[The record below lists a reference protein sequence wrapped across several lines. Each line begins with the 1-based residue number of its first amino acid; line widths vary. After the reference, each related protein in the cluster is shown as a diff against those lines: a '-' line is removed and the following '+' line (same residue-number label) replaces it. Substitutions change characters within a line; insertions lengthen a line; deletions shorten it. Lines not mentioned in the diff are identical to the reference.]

1 MADNPQTKTQKLI
14 KYGNEKFGLNETTLR
29 GIIDNASVGTTGSNG
44 EYNIESIIEA
54 DGTQTL
60 KITDWDYVPKPKFDR
75 VFANNTPAQIDA
87 VSKEIASNGYT
98 SAQVAEI
105 YGWNLGDTIPITL
118 TSGEVIEMQIIGY
131 NHDFINNEPDTTAGI
146 TLQMKDCLATRY
158 GMNSTGGTNAGG
170 YAASK
175 LKTKTLPTLKALLP
189 QEWQDVIKLVDKK
202 SANGG
207 STKYSETLTLSED
220 LFLFAEIE
228 IFGTT
233 SYAQDGANEGSVY
246 EYWNGKAAVDRIK
259 KYDTVADGVA
269 DTATIWWLRS
279 AKSTSTTNFCVVDT
293 DGNILSTNAGNPRGV
308 AFGFCI

>member
-1 MADNPQTKTQKLI
+1 MSSGTNKERLTQNNTKIEELIQKLSG
-14 KYGNEKFGLNETTLR
+14 K
-29 GIIDNASVGTTGSNG
+29 SVTNG
-44 EYNIESIIEA
+44 KYNIEVIEEA
-54 DGTQTL
+54 DGTQTFN
-60 KITDWDYVPKPKFDR
+60 ITDWDYVPKPSFDR

-98 SAQVAEI
+98 STQVAEI

-118 TSGEVIEMQIIGY
+118 TSGEVIEMQIIGI
-131 NHDFINNEPDTTAGI
+131 NHDTLSSDHVSKAGL
-146 TLQMKDCLATRY
+146 TLQMKDCLATLY
-158 GMNSTGGTNAGG
+158 PMNSTSTNAGG
-170 YAASK
+170 YAASEM
-175 LKTKTLPTLKALLP
+175 KTETLPTLKALLP

-207 STKYSETLTLSED
+207 STNYSETLTLSED

-246 EYWNGKAAVDRIK
+246 EYWNGKAAVDRTK
-259 KYDTVADGVA
+259 KYDTNADGVA
-269 DTATIWWLRS
+269 DNAINWRLRS
-279 AKSTSTTNFCVVDT
+279 ARSTTTSFFCSVNTGGSIDY
-293 DGNILSTNAGNPRGV
+293 NSASSSRGV